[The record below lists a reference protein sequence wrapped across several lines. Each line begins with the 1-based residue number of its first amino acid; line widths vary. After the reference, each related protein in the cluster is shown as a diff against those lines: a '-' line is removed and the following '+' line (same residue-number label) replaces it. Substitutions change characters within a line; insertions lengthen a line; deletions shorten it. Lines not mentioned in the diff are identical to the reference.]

1 MIFLGAEAGGA
12 GAAGV
17 GSGGGL
23 ADGLRDP
30 REEPVPALPVPCR
43 WEDTTTFVRGM
54 IAGSNNK
61 W

>member
-1 MIFLGAEAGGA
+1 MIFIGAEAGGA

-30 REEPVPALPVPCR
+30 REEPTPALPVPCTR
-43 WEDTTTFVRGM
+43 EDATTFVRDM
-54 IAGSNNK
+54 IAGSNK
-61 W
+61 K